1 MDEIE
6 FLIPMNF
13 QLKELTAHLKLMDL
27 EKSALEEAITQIAED
42 RDEIEAH
49 KEAAV
54 LNKEELQSRVSELEQ
69 HLEQTQDKLQVRH

>member
-1 MDEIE
+1 
-6 FLIPMNF
+6 MNF